1 MPDDVAL
8 FIEARDGQQRS
19 LADPCGQVI
28 RVVEPAL
35 GIGVAVAALEAGD
48 DPGRFFRQK
57 RANLDVAQARLA
69 FWLVRAQAR
78 LALWLVR
85 AQARLARGLVRAQ
98 ARPRYA
104 RTAAESL
111 SGVKPKCSASTFQGA
126 DAPKPF
132 MP

>member
-35 GIGVAVAALEAGD
+35 GIGVAVAALEARND
-48 DPGRFFRQK
+48 SGRLVGPE
-57 RANLDVAQARLA
+57 RANLDL
-69 FWLVRAQAR
+69 
-78 LALWLVR
+78 
-85 AQARLARGLVRAQ
+85 AQ